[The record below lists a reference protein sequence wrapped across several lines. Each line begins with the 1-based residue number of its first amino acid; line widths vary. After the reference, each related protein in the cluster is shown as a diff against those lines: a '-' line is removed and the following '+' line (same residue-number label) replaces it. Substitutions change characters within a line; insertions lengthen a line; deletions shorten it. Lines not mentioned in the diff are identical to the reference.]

1 MGSPITLSGFNSI
14 DFNQILTL
22 IMAQESQPLQSL
34 QSRQSVLQSRS
45 NTFNQLVSKASALQ
59 SAAER
64 LSTSANLTAY
74 SATSNNTAALTADA
88 SATAT
93 PGRYEVVVNSL
104 ARAQVTASTT
114 TAPDADS
121 TVVASGGTLTIGG
134 VTVTL
139 TGAVTLRQ
147 LADAINA
154 TSDPPARAAVVQSGP
169 GTYRLVLSAVETGV
183 ANAFTITNGLTGG
196 TGVAFGDADSDGTSG
211 DSVEDNAVQAVDASL
226 LVNNIPVTSTTNSI
240 TDAIPGVTINAFR
253 QDPAATITVDVG
265 ADGSRLKD
273 RVRAFITQYNDL
285 VKFSADQTQ
294 AANNGN
300 AASIGRDPLLRQMRD
315 QLRGAVVR
323 EYATGGDYTTLSQVG
338 ISLTRTGTI
347 EFDEAAFDDAIA
359 GGTADIERLFAGTAG
374 TPGVFAAIDATLD
387 TYTQTDGLLRGA
399 TKLLTDQ
406 ATRLTDQIA
415 SMQERLALR
424 RAALQR
430 EFIAADNAMSQLKSQ
445 SSSLASFGATV

>member
-1 MGSPITLSGFNSI
+1 MGSPVTLSGFNSI

-34 QSRQSVLQSRS
+34 QSRQSALQSRS

-88 SATAT
+88 SATAA

-104 ARAQVTASTT
+104 ARAQVTASAT

-169 GTYRLVLSAVETGV
+169 GSYRLVLSAIDTGT
-183 ANAFTITNGLTGG
+183 ANAFTITNNLTGG
-196 TGVAFGDADSDGTSG
+196 TGLAFTDTDNDGTSG
-211 DSVEDNAVQAVDASL
+211 DSAADNAVQAANASL
-226 LVNNIPVTSTTNSI
+226 LVNNIPVTSTTNTI
-240 TDAIPGVTINAFR
+240 ADAIPGVTINAFR

-265 ADGSRLKD
+265 PDASRLKD
-273 RVRAFITQYNDL
+273 RVRAFVTQYNDL

-294 AANNGN
+294 SANSGN
-300 AASIGRDPLLRQMRD
+300 PASIGRDPLLRQMRD

-323 EYATGGDYTTLSQVG
+323 EYATGGEYTTLSQVG
-338 ISLTRTGTI
+338 IALSRSGTI
-347 EFDEAAFDDAIA
+347 EFDEAAFDAAIA
-359 GGTADIERLFAGTAG
+359 GGTTDIERLFAGTAG
-374 TPGVFAAIDATLD
+374 TPGVFAALDTTLD
-387 TYTQTDGLLRGA
+387 AYTQSDGLLRGA
-399 TKLLTDQ
+399 TKMLTDQ
-406 ATRLTDQIA
+406 ATRLTDQIT

-430 EFIAADNAMSQLKSQ
+430 EFIAADAAMSQLKSQ